1 MTTPRTGA
9 ALIHSMH
16 ATEGAGFE
24 VRRPFPTSQLSMVD
38 PFLLLDHMGPQ
49 DWAPGEAQGAPDHPH
64 RGFETVSYILQG
76 AFEHKDSAGNAG
88 RIGPGAVQWMTAGA
102 GVVHSEMPAKEI
114 QTDGGIME
122 GFQIWVNLPAAEKMK
137 PPQYQEILASNIP
150 EVTVDDGRTLVR
162 VIAGV
167 FDGKEP
173 AVSTHTPIAYW
184 HVLLGTDG
192 SFSGDLPHDWNAMV
206 YVIHGAVTA
215 GGVDA
220 EESDLVMLAPDG
232 ESVEIVARG
241 SEPADVLVLAG
252 LPIREQVARYG
263 PLVRTPREEIIEA
276 FEDYQSGKMGQI
288 AF

>member
-1 MTTPRTGA
+1 
-9 ALIHSMH
+9 
-16 ATEGAGFE
+16 
-24 VRRPFPTSQLSMVD
+24 
-38 PFLLLDHMGPQ
+38 
-49 DWAPGEAQGAPDHPH
+49 
-64 RGFETVSYILQG
+64 
-76 AFEHKDSAGNAG
+76 
-88 RIGPGAVQWMTAGA
+88 
-102 GVVHSEMPAKEI
+102 
-114 QTDGGIME
+114 ME
-122 GFQIWVNLPAAEKMK
+122 GFQIWVNLPSAEKMK
-137 PPQYQEILASNIP
+137 PPQYQEILASKIP
-150 EVTVDDGRTLVR
+150 EVTVDGGRTLVR
-162 VIAGV
+162 VIAGS
-167 FDGKEP
+167 FDGNEP

-220 EESDLVMLAPDG
+220 DESDLVILAPDG

-263 PLVRTPREEIIEA
+263 PFVMNTREEIIEA